1 MGNWETV
8 KDLTFKTGKYLPQ
21 ADNLGQTGDD
31 RDIYHLANKLVRAVS
46 ENVSEHPCHKGCR
59 HCCCNNPFRI
69 LEAEWEAIKKYV
81 KAQPPEFAEKIL
93 ATANEMAEAFKG
105 DVEAIAQKWTES
117 QVIQEVH
124 NTMLCPF
131 LDPKAGTCK
140 IYPVRPLSCRCHG
153 YFVNIGEDHQAYT
166 YGCQLIMDTFQRMSK
181 HGENWMLPL
190 MVPFKARI
198 MELKPQQKEVAMLLW
213 ILIDGF

>member
-1 MGNWETV
+1 MSNWEAV
-8 KDLTFKTGKYLPQ
+8 KDLTFKTGNYLPQ
-21 ADNLGQTGDD
+21 ADNLGQTGDE

-46 ENVSEHPCHKGCR
+46 DNVPEHPCHKGCR

-69 LEAEWEAIKKYV
+69 LEAEWDAIKKYV
-81 KAQPPEFAEKIL
+81 RSQPREFGEKIL
-93 ATANEMAEAFKG
+93 AVAKEMAEPVMA
-105 DVEAIAQKWTES
+105 DVELISKRWDRTP
-117 QVIQEVH
+117 VVHEVH
-124 NTMLCPF
+124 NTMFCPF
-131 LDPKAGTCK
+131 LDTKAGTCK

-153 YFVNIGEDHQAYT
+153 YFVNIGEDHQPYT
-166 YGCQLIMDTFQRMSK
+166 YGCQLTMDTFHRMSK

-198 MELKPQQKEVAMLLW
+198 MELKAEQKEAALLLW